1 MLELFALALFQIS
14 SFSNP
19 AATIYPTGTPTVMS
33 ADADHGSG
41 GWTGIDEDHGS
52 GGWTGIDADHGSGGW
67 TGIDADHGSGGWTG
81 K

>member
-19 AATIYPTGTPTVMS
+19 TAVIYSNGNSTVMS
-33 ADADHGSG
+33 A
-41 GWTGIDEDHGS
+41 
-52 GGWTGIDADHGSGGW
+52 DADHGSGGW